1 MNTVRWWMVGISV
14 LVWGWMP
21 VAQATVVNP
30 SFESPEIPEDAPVES
45 TPTGWTFFSPGF
57 DTSGVIENAGIAQTG
72 DQVLQFFAPG
82 GGVDIGRQG
91 YYQTL
96 PLVLAAWQ
104 PIAWQV
110 YLRNSSVL
118 PMKPGV
124 VAVLGIEF
132 LRSDLTEINRAEL
145 FVQPSQLSTAQWLP
159 FVVAGHPTNE
169 PTAFVRFVIAQDKLS
184 STSDS
189 GIFWAEDAAI
199 IPEPGI
205 FLLAVLGAGVVMWRR
220 RTRSCPKQ
228 SLC

>member
-1 MNTVRWWMVGISV
+1 MRTIQWWVSGMLLWAWIP
-14 LVWGWMP
+14 LVS
-21 VAQATVVNP
+21 ATIVNP
-30 SFESPEIPEDAPVES
+30 SFEFPEIPEDASWES

-57 DTSGVIENAGIAQTG
+57 DTSGTIEDASIARTG

-82 GGVDIGRQG
+82 GTVDIGRQG
-91 YYQTL
+91 YFQTL

-118 PMKPGV
+118 PMQPGV

-132 LRSDLTEINRAEL
+132 LRSDYSEINRAEL
-145 FVQPSQLSTAQWLP
+145 FVAPSQLSTTQWLP

-184 STSDS
+184 ATADA

-205 FLLAVLGAGVVMWRR
+205 FFLAVLGSGVLLWRR
-220 RTRSCPKQ
+220 RTSTCRTQ
-228 SLC
+228 SRP